1 MAVKICSMTAAM
13 RASWATKSLL
23 LARWPVTPNDR
34 TGAGSGGTTRAEGS
48 GIGGKFP
55 CFAAKDNRQ
64 NANATL
70 FGFRNAEKIRQ

>member
-1 MAVKICSMTAAM
+1 M
-13 RASWATKSLL
+13 RSSWATKSPL

-34 TGAGSGGTTRAEGS
+34 IGTGSGGTTRGDGS
-48 GIGGKFP
+48 GIAGKFS

-64 NANATL
+64 NENATL